1 MKSES
6 SLERES
12 RDGTLHEVTNSA
24 AQHALSE
31 ILRSAPFRGS
41 KQSQKL
47 LRYIVDQTLAGR
59 AELLKERM
67 IGVNVFGRQPSY
79 DTYEDPIVRARAAEV
94 RTRLAQF
101 YQGEGSHSTVRIVI
115 SPGAYAAT
123 FSEYGAHS
131 TAASLIPVVE
141 PAEAEPQRPFSVHTS
156 VSEDQAAA
164 IGPAHGTS
172 RHLTLFLSVLIGLVC
187 ISGVL
192 WLQLRPISPIDQ
204 FWQPFINT
212 PSPVLMYSGANA
224 VYLLSPEFIKR
235 YKSTHHLDDLKSQ
248 GLEFVVPINP
258 DTRLGPTDL
267 IGYKNDY
274 LTIGDLAANVRIASL
289 LANHHQRFDL
299 RLGDDVAFGD
309 LRQSPTIL
317 IGAFNNSLTMELTGD
332 LPFNVYGAQVL
343 SIREQASLGKTWTP
357 EYASDSKVVVDY
369 ALVTRMPRS
378 KTGHELIAIAGLTQK
393 GTQGAADFVTDP
405 EQIRRLAASVPRDWW
420 RKNLQFILQMK
431 VVDNAPTSPT
441 VVAIKTW

>member
-31 ILRSAPFRGS
+31 ILRSTPFRGS
-41 KQSQKL
+41 KQSQNL
-47 LRYIVDQTLAGR
+47 LRYIVDQTLAGH

-67 IGVNVFGRQPSY
+67 IGINVFGRQPDY

-94 RTRLAQF
+94 RKRLAQF
-101 YQGEGSHSTVRIVI
+101 YQGEGSHSTVRIAI
-115 SPGAYAAT
+115 SPGAYGAT
-123 FSEYGAHS
+123 FSEYGAHK
-131 TAASLIPVVE
+131 AASVIPVVG
-141 PAEAEPQRPFSVHTS
+141 PAEPESQRPPSVPIT
-156 VSEDQAAA
+156 VPKDQAAT
-164 IGPAHGTS
+164 ISLGPRTR
-172 RHLTLFLSVLIGLVC
+172 RHLTLFFSVLIVLCLSVV
-187 ISGVL
+187 ISF
-192 WLQLRPISPIDQ
+192 QLRPVPPIDQ

-235 YKSTHHLDDLKSQ
+235 YKSTHRLDDLKSQ
-248 GLEFVVPINP
+248 GLEFVVPISP
-258 DTRLGPTDL
+258 ETRLGPEDL

-317 IGAFNNSLTMELTGD
+317 IGAFNNSLTLELTGD

-343 SIREQASLGKTWTP
+343 SIREQASSGKTWTP
-357 EYASDSKVVVDY
+357 EYASDSKVLVDY

-405 EQIRRLAASVPRDWW
+405 EQIRKLAASAPKDWW